1 MQIWGGATTRTQR
14 AHWMAHELGLDYE
27 AKLIGPRTGETQR
40 AEFRALNVK
49 EKVPV
54 LVDDGFV
61 LTESAAIVTY
71 LADTYG
77 ADTGLVPSPHT
88 KLRAQYNEWLSYV
101 QMELDAHTLYILRK
115 HIDLAHLYG
124 EAPTAVAAAIEGFKK
139 QIAFADHRLRDHA
152 HLVGDGFT
160 GADILLTT
168 CLTWGQACDIELPS
182 SLAEYTRR
190 MTSRAAYK
198 SAAKLNFSITPDGS
212 P

>member
-1 MQIWGGATTRTQR
+1 MQIWGGATTRTLR
-14 AHWMAHELGLDYE
+14 AHWMAHELALDYQP
-27 AKLIGPRTGETQR
+27 KLIGPRSGETQR

-77 ADTGLVPSPHT
+77 AETGLVPSPHT
-88 KLRAQYNEWLSYV
+88 QLRAQYNEWLSYV

-124 EAPTAVAAAIEGFKK
+124 EAPTAVEAAIEGFKK
-139 QIAFADHRLRDHA
+139 QLAFADHRLQAHA

-160 GADILLTT
+160 GADIMLTS
-168 CLTWGQACDIELPS
+168 CLTWGQACGIELPP
-182 SLAEYTRR
+182 SLEEYARR
-190 MTSRAAYK
+190 MTSRAAYQ

-212 P
+212 